1 MELMKKWLNLLL
13 LVFFAGN
20 LDAQILTTDT
30 LNNGNVFLQK
40 DGRIDVLGQKLGE
53 YNTSLAKNIRSGKGY
68 RLMLLSTN
76 DRNLALQTR
85 SKLLQMFP
93 EHKVYMMYQNPFI
106 KLKMGNF
113 TDIAEAE
120 KLKKLLLSQKIVT
133 GNIYILPETVE
144 VKPEIVENTN

>member
-1 MELMKKWLNLLL
+1 M
-13 LVFFAGN
+13 VFIAGN

-30 LNNGNVFLQK
+30 LNKGTVFLQK
-40 DGRIDVLGQKLGE
+40 DNRVDVLGQKLAE
-53 YNTSLAKNIRSGKGY
+53 YNPSLAKNIRSGKGF

-85 SKLLQMFP
+85 SKLLQQFP
-93 EHKVYMMYQNPFI
+93 EHKVYMMYHNPFI

-113 TDIAEAE
+113 TDKAEAE

-144 VKPEIVENTN
+144 IKPEVIENSN